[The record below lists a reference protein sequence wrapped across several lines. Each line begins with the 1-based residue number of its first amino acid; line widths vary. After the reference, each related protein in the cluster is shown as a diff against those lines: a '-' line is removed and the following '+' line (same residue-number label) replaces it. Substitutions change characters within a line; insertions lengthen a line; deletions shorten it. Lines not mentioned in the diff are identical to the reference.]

1 MATLNV
7 IGQLFQHSL
16 PFRRLFWSDALSQLG
31 QNMLFVLLPALIE
44 QATHDLR
51 LTGLAFAGEIAAY
64 GLLSPYS
71 GWAADRYDQKKL
83 MHAANLGRAATM
95 LLMVLSLHLK
105 LPVVS
110 LIVLSILLGFFGTLY
125 TPARAAFLRRIL
137 QGEFLL
143 SACAVEGT
151 VLFVMRLFSPA
162 LLGIILT
169 VSDIYV
175 GLALSATVYVFSSA
189 LLLPDWVNGPWQGE
203 NTPESLS
210 RQVIAGWNTILGSI
224 SLRQFLAVDLT
235 FCLIGMGAWSSSA
248 SWLQEIAH
256 QPPAANGW
264 LQAAMGVGGALGTR
278 LGSGRRATTRN
289 LLLMLTGIGLTYTI
303 LLVGHDLTTICSA
316 WFCRGV
322 LIGNFAVVL
331 NQQLARK
338 VKPEVIGRVQ
348 ASWEQAINVAL
359 FLGSITSPWLL
370 QRFGVLG
377 TYQIYVAA
385 ILTLSAV
392 SWLTF
397 AAEHEVD

>member
-7 IGQLFQHSL
+7 VGQLFQHSL

-110 LIVLSILLGFFGTLY
+110 LIVLSISLGFFGTLY

-137 QGEFLL
+137 QGELLL

-151 VLFVMRLFSPA
+151 VLFVMRLISPA

-189 LLLPDWVNGPWQGE
+189 LLLPRFLISFLADSIV
-203 NTPESLS
+203 
-210 RQVIAGWNTILGSI
+210 VIPMYAKLPRMR
-224 SLRQFLAVDLT
+224 SLRSVSRAWR
-235 FCLIGMGAWSSSA
+235 LI
-248 SWLQEIAH
+248 
-256 QPPAANGW
+256 
-264 LQAAMGVGGALGTR
+264 R
-278 LGSGRRATTRN
+278 
-289 LLLMLTGIGLTYTI
+289 
-303 LLVGHDLTTICSA
+303 
-316 WFCRGV
+316 
-322 LIGNFAVVL
+322 
-331 NQQLARK
+331 
-338 VKPEVIGRVQ
+338 
-348 ASWEQAINVAL
+348 
-359 FLGSITSPWLL
+359 
-370 QRFGVLG
+370 
-377 TYQIYVAA
+377 
-385 ILTLSAV
+385 SAV
-392 SWLTF
+392 F
-397 AAEHEVD
+397 PR